1 MNATPSRRRYPIPTH
16 LAVEPSIIRTE
27 LAPLPI
33 DLTFRQAAILAVT
46 AGFLYWLW
54 QGSGWPVALAGVATV
69 AVVLLAAV
77 VAFVTIGGRSAD
89 LWLRAVL
96 HYRGRPRRLVWRA
109 APHAIER
116 PAAPVTRVG
125 PPLTVAW
132 APRPLAPAI
141 DPASAAD

>member
-16 LAVEPSIIRTE
+16 LTVEPSIVRTE
-27 LAPLPI
+27 LGPI
-33 DLTFRQAAILAVT
+33 PVDLTFRQAAILAVT

-77 VAFVTIGGRSAD
+77 IAFVTVGGRSAD

-96 HYRGRPRRLVWRA
+96 HYLSRPRRLVWRA
-109 APHAIER
+109 APHAIDR

-125 PPLTVAW
+125 PLMSVAW
-132 APRPLAPAI
+132 APRSLAASP
-141 DPASAAD
+141 DPVSAAD